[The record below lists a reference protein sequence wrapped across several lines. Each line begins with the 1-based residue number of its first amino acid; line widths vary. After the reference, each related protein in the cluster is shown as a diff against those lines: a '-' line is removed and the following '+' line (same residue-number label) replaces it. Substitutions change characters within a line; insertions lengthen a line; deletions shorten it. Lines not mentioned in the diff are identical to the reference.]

1 MKNRT
6 TLFLAV
12 LIAAV
17 FVTGIVRLF
26 VLRFEAGDVYPPY
39 STLRTDPLG
48 GKAFFMA
55 LKNLPGIEAGR
66 SLRPVSR
73 LKPDSGTTFFIAG
86 LGVEAQWDEEEVGAV
101 ETFAHAGGRVVV
113 TFLPTLEKPEPKA
126 TPTPV
131 PSPKPAVKTKPTPA
145 GKTASTPAEAKK
157 ERRQKP
163 EEDDE
168 GNKKSVEI
176 SLADLAKRWGMEID
190 YFMPAAKD
198 AGKPMRAERA
208 GSEPGDAQLSWH
220 SRLFFRRPGKP
231 WRTLYAC
238 DGRPVLVE
246 RAWGKGTIVLASD
259 SYFLSNEAMRR
270 ERHPA
275 LLAWLAGPNRRVVFD
290 ETHFGIGENPG
301 IATLVR
307 RYRLHGVVLA
317 LAVLAALFVWKNAS
331 CFLPPHE
338 TEADGGEIVAG
349 RDSAEG
355 FVNLLRRS
363 VPQREL
369 MKTCVAEWKRAF
381 GHRSGFGE
389 KLRQIETIAAE
400 TQSAKARDAV
410 EAYRRIARA
419 LAMKTKR

>member
-6 TLFLAV
+6 TLFLAA

-17 FVTGIVRLF
+17 FVTGLVRLF

-55 LKNLPGIEAGR
+55 LKNLPGIEVAR
-66 SLRPVSR
+66 SYRPVSR
-73 LKPDSGTTFFIAG
+73 LKPTRGTTFFITG
-86 LGVEAQWDEEEVGAV
+86 LGADAQWDEDEVDAV

-126 TPTPV
+126 TPTPA
-131 PSPKPAVKTKPTPA
+131 PSPKPAVKTKATPARKTAPTPA
-145 GKTASTPAEAKK
+145 AAKK
-157 ERRQKP
+157 EQKQKL

-168 GNKKSVEI
+168 ENKKTVE
-176 SLADLAKRWGMEID
+176 LRLPDLAKRWGMEIG
-190 YFMPAAKD
+190 YFKP

-208 GSEPGDAQLSWH
+208 GNEPDDAQLSWH
-220 SRLFFRRPGKP
+220 SRLYFRRPAKP

-238 DGRPVLVE
+238 DGKPVLIE

-275 LLAWLAGPNRRVVFD
+275 LLAWLAGSNRRVVFD

-307 RYRLHGVVLA
+307 RYRLHGVVLT
-317 LAVLAALFVWKNAS
+317 LSVLAALFVWKNAS
-331 CFLPPHE
+331 RFLPPHE
-338 TEADGGEIVAG
+338 ADAEGGEVVAG
-349 RDSAEG
+349 KDSAEG

-369 MKTCVAEWKRAF
+369 LKTCAAEWKRTF

-400 TQSAKARDAV
+400 TQSAKARDTL
-410 EAYRRIARA
+410 ESYRRIAQA
-419 LAMKTKR
+419 LAAKAKK

>member
-1 MKNRT
+1 MKTRT
-6 TLFLAV
+6 TLFLAA

-39 STLRTDPLG
+39 SSLRTDPLG

-55 LKNLPGIEAGR
+55 LKNLPGLEVSR
-66 SLRPVSR
+66 SYRPVSR
-73 LKPDSGTTFFIAG
+73 LKPDGGMAFFIAG
-86 LGVEAQWDEEEVGAV
+86 LGVEAQWDEDEVDAV
-101 ETFAHAGGRVVV
+101 EAFAQAGGRVVV
-113 TFLPTLEKPEPKA
+113 TFSPVLEKPEPAA
-126 TPTPV
+126 TPKPK
-131 PSPKPAVKTKPTPA
+131 PSPSPVKKFWATPA
-145 GKTASTPAEAKK
+145 PKTAPAAEKSAREK
-157 ERRQKP
+157 KP
-163 EEDDE
+163 EEDD
-168 GNKKSVEI
+168 GDKKKPAALPLDGLVR
-176 SLADLAKRWGMEID
+176 RWGLEAD
-190 YFMPAAKD
+190 YFKTAAKD
-198 AGKPMRAERA
+198 AGKPMRAVRA
-208 GSEPGDAQLSWH
+208 GSEPGDPKLSWH

-338 TEADGGEIVAG
+338 TGADGGGIVAG

-369 MKTCVAEWKRAF
+369 MKTCAAEWKRTF